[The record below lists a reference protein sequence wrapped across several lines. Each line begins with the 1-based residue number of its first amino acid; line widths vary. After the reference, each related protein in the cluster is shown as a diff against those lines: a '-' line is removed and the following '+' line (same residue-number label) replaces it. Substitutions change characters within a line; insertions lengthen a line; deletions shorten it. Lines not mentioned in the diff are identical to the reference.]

1 MASNDYRAIRSIAV
15 NAEDVVTALEAT
27 RRGESA
33 VFRVTPPF
41 SGRMRARIHVE
52 HAGEY
57 DTTPEPVHIAPA
69 RFVPDA
75 PDYPTPDATEGR
87 LRADSDVEYTVEHH
101 HEHHTAAVAAWRETV
116 TDAITD
122 SVTLDGEFGPHRVAV
137 SALG

>member
-1 MASNDYRAIRSIAV
+1 MASDDYRAIRSIAV
-15 NAEDVVTALEAT
+15 HAEDVVTALEAT

-52 HAGEY
+52 HADEY
-57 DTTPEPVHIAPA
+57 DTTPEPIHIGPS
-69 RFVPDA
+69 RLVMDA
-75 PDYPTPDATEGR
+75 PNYPTPDATEER
-87 LRADSDVEYTVEHH
+87 IRADSGVEYTVERH
-101 HEHHTAAVAAWRETV
+101 HERHAEAVAAWREAV
-116 TDAITD
+116 TDAIAD